1 MHSVVERAKKIK
13 LLAMDVDG
21 VLTDGSLYFGNSG
34 EEIKAFSILD
44 GLGIKLLRDAG
55 IKPAIITGR
64 SSALLLRRAAELK
77 IELIYQGR
85 EDKLVA
91 LEELRADLNLE
102 MDEIAYV
109 GDDLPDL
116 SAIRQ
121 AGLGVTVANGHHFVA
136 RHADWQTKAAGG
148 QGAIREVCE
157 LILKAQGKLNTALE
171 QYL

>member
-1 MHSVVERAKKIK
+1 MHSVIEKAKTIK

-21 VLTDGSLYFGNSG
+21 VLTNGSLYFGNSG
-34 EEIKAFSILD
+34 EEMKAFSILD

-55 IKPAIITGR
+55 ITPAIITGR
-64 SSALLLRRAAELK
+64 CSELVKCRAGELK

-91 LEELRADLNLE
+91 LEELRADLGLE
-102 MDEIAYV
+102 MKDIAYV

-116 SAIRQ
+116 SAIRK
-121 AGLGVTVANGHHFVA
+121 AGLGITVANGHEFVA
-136 RHADWQTKAAGG
+136 RHADWQTRAAGG
-148 QGAIREVCE
+148 SGAIREVCE
-157 LILKAQGKLNTALE
+157 LILQAQGKLNNALE

>member
-1 MHSVVERAKKIK
+1 MQSVIEKAKPIK

-64 SSALLLRRAAELK
+64 SSELVKRRAAELK
-77 IELIYQGR
+77 IRLIYQGR

-91 LEELRADLNLE
+91 LEELRGDLGLSFE
-102 MDEIAYV
+102 EIAYV

-116 SAIRQ
+116 SAVRQ
-121 AGLGVTVANGHHFVA
+121 AGLGITVANGHYYVA

-148 QGAIREVCE
+148 HGAVREICE
-157 LILKAQGKLNTALE
+157 LILKAQGKLNDALE
-171 QYL
+171 QFL

>member
-64 SSALLLRRAAELK
+64 SSTLLLRRAAELK

>member
-1 MHSVVERAKKIK
+1 MHSVIEKAKTIK

-21 VLTDGSLYFGNSG
+21 VLTNGSLYFGNSG
-34 EEIKAFSILD
+34 EEMKAFSILD

-55 IKPAIITGR
+55 ITPAIITGR
-64 SSALLLRRAAELK
+64 CSELVKRRAGELK

-91 LEELRADLNLE
+91 LEELRADLGLE
-102 MDEIAYV
+102 MKYIAYV

-121 AGLGVTVANGHHFVA
+121 AGLGITVANGHEFVA
-136 RHADWQTKAAGG
+136 RHADWQTRAAGG
-148 QGAIREVCE
+148 SGAIREVCE
-157 LILKAQGKLNTALE
+157 LILQAQGKLNNALE